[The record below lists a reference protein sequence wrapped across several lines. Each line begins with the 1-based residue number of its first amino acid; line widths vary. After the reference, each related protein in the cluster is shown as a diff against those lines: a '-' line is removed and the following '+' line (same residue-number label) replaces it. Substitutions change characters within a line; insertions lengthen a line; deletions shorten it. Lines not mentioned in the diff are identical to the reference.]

1 MNRLFSKL
9 GNSTENC
16 ALNEWLQMHP
26 GLNEADRLVRLSSK
40 RDPLGDVKFPGI
52 DVTFIAGFS
61 TSADPL
67 ALIYFWSP
75 DFGALSYANSHARE
89 EFLILIRFAMLL
101 GSIHR
106 SAPQPN
112 LPAVR
117 SGFEAQ
123 LSRIFKGDP
132 NCLDGKHLY
141 WVPDDDL
148 LCVALYS
155 VSGASEAFSTRSIL
169 EHIGLNSD
177 YFRLKSPVWNSVP
190 MTFLLERVQK
200 RPELVAKLLLEPKC
214 FNPFEAARPDWFL
227 WPWQRSLSCGASGD
241 AVCYAPIDTTSLVF
255 DLRKSTV
262 ALEQLR
268 DEDVGQFSSFIKQI
282 FDAAKQAVFA
292 EGGFFDKETGDGIVA
307 HFCDFA
313 LPQEAEIKP
322 TSVRAFTAARKL
334 IKAVHAV
341 CHGFQERLNM
351 GVGGLGASVG
361 LHSAKA
367 VWVCEKNL
375 VSAYGE
381 SVIMAARLCA
391 EAEIGSIFVS
401 NYEFQK
407 LAKCLPREEISRFER
422 QAYVGKEYS
431 DRAQLFGYLMQ
442 VAEPL
447 GATTRGRRKG

>member
-1 MNRLFSKL
+1 MNRLLSKF

-16 ALNEWLQMHP
+16 SLDEWLQIHP
-26 GLNEADRLVRLSSK
+26 DLEDAVRFVRLSSK

-52 DVTFIAGFS
+52 DVEFIAGFS
-61 TSADPL
+61 TKADAL

-75 DFGALSYANSHARE
+75 DFGNLSYANERARE
-89 EFLILIRFAMLL
+89 EFLALIRFAMLL
-101 GSIHR
+101 GSIGG
-106 SAPQPN
+106 SAQPN
-112 LPAVR
+112 LLAIR
-117 SGFEAQ
+117 NGFEAEI
-123 LSRIFKGDP
+123 SRIFTNDADY
-132 NCLDGKHLY
+132 LDKKHLY
-141 WVPDDDL
+141 WLPDDDM

-190 MTFLLERVQK
+190 MTFLFGRVQK
-200 RPELVAKLLLEPKC
+200 SPKLVAKLLLEPKC
-214 FNPFEAARPDWFL
+214 FNPFEAVPPDWFL
-227 WPWQRSLSCGASGD
+227 WPWQRSLSRGASGG
-241 AVCYAPIDTTSLVF
+241 AVRYAPMDTTSLIF
-255 DLRKSTV
+255 DLRKSTM

-268 DEDVGQFSSFIKQI
+268 DEDIGLFSSFIKEI
-282 FDAAKQAVFA
+282 VAAAKQAVFA
-292 EGGFFDKETGDGIVA
+292 EGGFFDKETGDGMVA

-313 LPQEAEIKP
+313 LPEEAGIKP
-322 TSVRAFTAARKL
+322 TPVRAFTAARKL
-334 IKAVHAV
+334 IKAVHAI
-341 CHGFQERLNM
+341 CHGFQEHLNM

-367 VWVCEKNL
+367 VWVCEENL

-381 SVIMAARLCA
+381 SAIMASRLCA
-391 EAEIGSIFVS
+391 EAEIGAIFVS

-407 LAKCLPREEISRFER
+407 LAKCLPAEEISRFER

-431 DRAQLFGYLMQ
+431 ERAHLFGYLMQ

-447 GATTRGRRKG
+447 SATTRGRRKA